1 MSQNDDPK
9 NAPSPSESR
18 PTGTG
23 SADTSSGSTP
33 LLNRAVQAQL
43 GQRLRHFYES
53 LALGEQP
60 VPDRFIELIN
70 RLDQNSLDQGHS
82 EKPQ

>member
-1 MSQNDDPK
+1 MARDDDPPNPSSK
-9 NAPSPSESR
+9 PRSAEESAAGSPSS
-18 PTGTG
+18 
-23 SADTSSGSTP
+23 STP
-33 LLNRAVQAQL
+33 LLNRSVQAQL

-60 VPDRFIELIN
+60 VPDRFIELID
-70 RLDQNSLDQGHS
+70 RLDQNHLDQGQS